1 VSILSLPKTVASG
14 AIELVRI
21 PARKLLGS
29 PRPRSPEAAEV
40 EREAEQA
47 KHDAKVEREL
57 KNAEAREQ
65 ARQTYG

>member
-1 VSILSLPKTVASG
+1 MSILSLPKTVASG

-21 PARKLLGS
+21 PARKLLES
-29 PRPRSPEAAEV
+29 PRSPEAAEV